1 MSHDSTQST
10 DAAGPGDHSR
20 ATPSVRPFGWV
31 ADAPVVRR
39 LGDRDCFLGNAP
51 AVASP
56 ECICNFDHVLSL
68 TRASQPATTHHRP
81 LTDDANNN
89 WGRFA
94 AAVDAARRL
103 LARDGAVLIHCEAGV
118 SRSSAVAAAAL
129 AAREDRQF
137 VDALHE
143 IQDYRVHAIPHPA
156 LHALGVQYVGASQ

>member
-1 MSHDSTQST
+1 MSHDSTQPT
-10 DAAGPGDHSR
+10 DAAEPGDQSR

-31 ADAPVVRR
+31 AD
-39 LGDRDCFLGNAP
+39 
-51 AVASP
+51 
-56 ECICNFDHVLSL
+56 
-68 TRASQPATTHHRP
+68 
-81 LTDDANNN
+81 DANDD

-129 AAREDRQF
+129 AVREDRQF

-156 LHALGVQYVGASQ
+156 LHALGVQYVAASQ